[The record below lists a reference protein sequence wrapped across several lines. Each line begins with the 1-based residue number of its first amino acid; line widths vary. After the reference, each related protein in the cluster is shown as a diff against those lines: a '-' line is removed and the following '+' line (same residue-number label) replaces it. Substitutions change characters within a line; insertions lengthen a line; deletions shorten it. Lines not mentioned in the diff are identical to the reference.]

1 MKNVRNGIVQGNKEK
16 QNFREEM
23 DYQAVWVMK
32 WLVVIFVMAITLS
45 AEDISLKKIRI
56 EK

>member
-16 QNFREEM
+16 QNFREER